1 MRSDVLVAA
10 GAVAAEV
17 AAQAIDAN
25 GCLRLVGSVACPGCE
40 WTRPRSNGCPG
51 GADGS
56 RYGLHRLTL
65 ILLPNFHPT
74 MMPPDSLGRTSLVIS
89 LLPVFPFPS
98 PLCLPRSCPTVASS
112 YINPSN
118 LSNAFPWMDTVTDV
132 TSFDIAALNYFTDPY
147 EWQATKFERAGMHQ
161 RQYRRD
167 PVGEDRAVFAVGER
181 EVECAVRPVLQ

>member
-1 MRSDVLVAA
+1 
-10 GAVAAEV
+10 
-17 AAQAIDAN
+17 
-25 GCLRLVGSVACPGCE
+25 
-40 WTRPRSNGCPG
+40 
-51 GADGS
+51 
-56 RYGLHRLTL
+56 
-65 ILLPNFHPT
+65 

-147 EWQATKFERAGMHQ
+147 EWQATKFERELGCTNASTAVIRWERTVLCSQWVNERWSVQCG
-161 RQYRRD
+161 QYYS
-167 PVGEDRAVFAVGER
+167 E
-181 EVECAVRPVLQ
+181 